1 MMTGTVPVDGAAFR
15 SAMALLAA
23 PVTVVTGRTA
33 EGDPFGFTASAV
45 TSLSLDPPLLLICV
59 NRGAN
64 SHDPLVR
71 ASSFCVNVLDD
82 EAENVALHFG
92 SSRSDKFDGVPV
104 ECVSGGVPSLRA
116 ALVRV
121 VCTAY
126 GVHDGGDHSVVT
138 GLVVDVYHNAGSPLL
153 WWNRGFAR
161 IAR

>member
-1 MMTGTVPVDGAAFR
+1 MTGTVPVDGAAFR

-71 ASSFCVNVLDD
+71 ARSFCVNVLDD
-82 EAENVALHFG
+82 EADACPRESHRCVRRWYESSAL
-92 SSRSDKFDGVPV
+92 
-104 ECVSGGVPSLRA
+104 LT
-116 ALVRV
+116 
-121 VCTAY
+121 VCTMA
-126 GVHDGGDHSVVT
+126 VITV
-138 GLVVDVYHNAGSPLL
+138 
-153 WWNRGFAR
+153 W
-161 IAR
+161 